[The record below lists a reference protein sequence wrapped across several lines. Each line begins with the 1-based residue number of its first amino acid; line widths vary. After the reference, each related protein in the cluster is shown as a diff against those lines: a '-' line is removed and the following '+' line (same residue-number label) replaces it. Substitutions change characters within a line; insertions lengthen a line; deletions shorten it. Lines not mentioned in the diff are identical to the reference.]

1 MLYCVEVKILS
12 IPQVLF
18 VLNFQGKLETHKEY
32 RQIIEKG
39 SRFNTD
45 CIAGAFYSEKTKLKV
60 KKAPELEYYSDEQL
74 YHLIGDLFGAGLDT
88 TMTTLKWALLYLAS
102 YPKLQ
107 DIIAEELAATPSGI
121 CFESAMKMPKT
132 SVSNT

>member
-1 MLYCVEVKILS
+1 MPIKKVPS
-12 IPQVLF
+12 VLF
-18 VLNFQGKLETHKEY
+18 FQGKLETHKEY

-39 SRFNTD
+39 SRFNSD

-60 KKAPELEYYSDEQL
+60 KQAPELEYYSDEQL

-121 CFESAMKMPKT
+121 SFESAMKMPKT
-132 SVSNT
+132 SVSNI